1 MDYVAYL
8 AMGIGNGAVY
18 AALGL
23 ALVMTYKSSGVV
35 NFATGAI
42 ALYAAYNYAYLRQ
55 GKLLNPIP
63 GFDAKID
70 LGTKLGIFPALVLA
84 VLIATVLGILLYLI
98 VFRPM
103 RTAPALAKAVAAIGV
118 MLVLQ
123 ALIALRVKDDSPPV
137 RYIFPQGGITIG
149 SQRVTTDHFWLAAV
163 VIGLA
168 ILAALVLRYTR
179 FGIATEA
186 AAESE
191 KGALVTGLSPNR
203 IAVANWALSSATAGL
218 VGILIAPITTL
229 SPFAYSLFLVPAL
242 AAALVGNFTSIG
254 ITVGAGLVIG
264 MLMSEAT
271 RLQDVFSWLPRYGLG
286 EAVPLVLILA
296 FLLIRGQALPGRGAL
311 IRQDLGRSPRPNRL
325 LVPTVIGVVVVIAA
339 LYLSSGSLRLAIVMS
354 MIFGIIA
361 LSQVVITGYAGQVS
375 LAQLTLAGVGAFT
388 LARITM
394 DWGLPFPLAP
404 LFAALVATVIGVIVG
419 LPSLRVRGLPLM
431 VATLALA
438 VFLEQA
444 WFQNPDLNG
453 QTEQLKNLND
463 GAALRIPDPKIF
475 GIDLAVGSGDGYRI
489 SFGVLCL
496 VVLVACALGVAFLRR
511 SRLGAAMLAVR
522 ANERSAA
529 ASGINVGVTK
539 LIAFAIAS
547 FIAGLGGVLLAYQQT
562 LAAASSYAVLA
573 GIGLFAAFY
582 IAGVTSISG
591 AVLGGLIAP
600 GALLAFVM
608 DRYVHFGDYY
618 MLATGILLVLTVVTS
633 PDGIS
638 GHLHRIPLPSWLSGR
653 RAAPVS
659 GGIGTAALADE
670 DTAAVVAV
678 ADQVAAD
685 VAAVEP
691 GTRPRPVFTASD
703 ITVAYGPITAVSGV
717 DLDLRPGEIVG
728 LIGPNGAGK
737 TTFVDAISGFVPST
751 GQIRLGDVDLAG
763 LVPHQRARAGL
774 GRSFQDIELYEE
786 LTVAENVG
794 VGVARGDRDVAGSVS
809 RALRLLEISD
819 LTDVIAADLSQGQ
832 RQLVSVA
839 RVLAG
844 RPTVALLDEPAAGL
858 DSTESRWLGER
869 LRAAANSGVT
879 MLLIDHDMD
888 LVLRLCDRVVVLDLG
903 EVIASGP
910 PELIR
915 NEARV
920 IAAYLGSSDHED
932 HDGPADGNDDD
943 GPAVVPHRAGSADDK
958 ETQS

>member
-1 MDYVAYL
+1 MDHFAYL

-23 ALVMTYKSSGVV
+23 ALVMTFKSSGVV

-42 ALYAAYNYAYLRQ
+42 ALYTAYTYAYLRQ
-55 GKLLNPIP
+55 GVLLNPIP
-63 GFDAKID
+63 GFEAKID
-70 LGTKLGIFPALVLA
+70 LGTKLGVAPAMAIALV
-84 VLIATVLGILLYLI
+84 IATLLGIALYLI

-103 RTAPALAKAVAAIGV
+103 RTAPALAKAVAAIGI

-123 ALIALRVKDDSPPV
+123 ALISLRVGDDSPAV
-137 RYIFPQGGITIG
+137 KYIFPQGTVSIG
-149 SQRVTTDHFWLAAV
+149 DQRVTTDHFWLAAV

-168 ILAALVLRYTR
+168 IYSALVLRYTR

-218 VGILIAPITTL
+218 AGILIAPITTL

-254 ITVGAGLVIG
+254 VTVGAGLAIG
-264 MLMSEAT
+264 MLMSEVT
-271 RLQDVFSWLPRYGLG
+271 KLQDVFAWLPRYGLG
-286 EAVPLVLILA
+286 EAVPLVLILG
-296 FLLIRGQALPGRGAL
+296 FLLIRGQALPGRGAV
-311 IRQDLGRSPRPNRL
+311 IRQDLGRAPRPNRL
-325 LVPTVIGVVVVIAA
+325 IIPTVVGVAVAIAA
-339 LYLSSGSLRLAIVMS
+339 LYLTSGSMRLAIIMS
-354 MIFGIIA
+354 MIFAIIA

-375 LAQLTLAGVGAFT
+375 LAQLTLAGAGAFA
-388 LARITM
+388 LVRITA
-394 DWGLPFPLAP
+394 DWGLPFPIAP
-404 LFAALVATVIGVIVG
+404 LVAALVATAIGVIVG

-453 QTEQLKNLND
+453 QSEQLKNLD
-463 GAALRIPDPKIF
+463 DPTGAALRIPDPSIF
-475 GIDLAVGSGDGYRI
+475 GIDMAVGSGDGYRVA
-489 SFGVLCL
+489 FGVLCL
-496 VVLVACALGVAFLRR
+496 IVLTLCALGVAYLRR

-529 ASGINVGVTK
+529 AAGINVGTTK

-582 IAGVTSISG
+582 IAGVTSVSG
-591 AVLGGLIAP
+591 ALLGGLLAP
-600 GALLAFVM
+600 GALLAFVL
-608 DRYVHFGDYY
+608 DKYLHFGSYY
-618 MLATGILLVLTVVTS
+618 MLATGILLVVTVVTS

-638 GHLHRIPLPSWLSGR
+638 GHLHRIPLPSWLRGPARATTAMAAAEPFTVDPALVTDTGER
-653 RAAPVS
+653 REPV
-659 GGIGTAALADE
+659 LA
-670 DTAAVVAV
+670 VN
-678 ADQVAAD
+678 D
-685 VAAVEP
+685 V
-691 GTRPRPVFTASD
+691 
-703 ITVAYGPITAVSGV
+703 TVSYGPITAVSSV

-751 GQIRLGDVDLAG
+751 GEIHLGDVDLHD
-763 LVPHQRARAGL
+763 LSPHRRARAGL

-786 LTVAENVG
+786 LSVSENVG
-794 VGVARGDRDVAGSVS
+794 VGAARGDRDVAGSVS
-809 RALRLLEISD
+809 RALQLLEIAD
-819 LTDVIAADLSQGQ
+819 LADTLAADLSQGQ

-858 DSTESRWLGER
+858 DSTESRWLGDR
-869 LRAAANSGVT
+869 LRAAANGGVT

-888 LVLRLCDRVVVLDLG
+888 LVLSLCDRVVVLDLG

-910 PELIR
+910 PDLIR
-915 NEARV
+915 SESRV
-920 IAAYLGSSDHED
+920 IRAYLGSADHEE
-932 HDGPADGNDDD
+932 HGAEERVNEEE
-943 GPAVVPHRAGSADDK
+943 V
-958 ETQS
+958 QS